1 MDEMRSQQRQRVL
14 ATDPELRC
22 PNCGS
27 HDLRPSGRYRLLRA
41 LMMVGMALALLLAGF
56 GLLLPSQGFYWWVA
70 IAPCYMALGVLGAAT
85 ILLLLLA
92 WHGSQYAC
100 RRCGYRL
107 SRWR

>member
-1 MDEMRSQQRQRVL
+1 MDEMLSRQRQRMRAADL
-14 ATDPELRC
+14 ELRC

-27 HDLRPSGRYRLLRA
+27 HDLRPSGRYRLLRT
-41 LMMVGMALALLLAGF
+41 LMIMGVVLALLCAGV
-56 GLLLPSQGFYWWVA
+56 GLLLPSQGFFWWVA
-70 IAPCYMALGVLGAAT
+70 IGPCYAALGVLGAAT

-92 WHGSQYAC
+92 WHGAEYAC